1 MRIVKQKGNLRIYA
15 GDGMARGLYI
25 AENIK
30 TKKMSYWDNRP
41 NFKLSDCIY

>member
-1 MRIVKQKGNLRIYA
+1 MQIIKQKGNLRIFA

-30 TKKMSYWDNRP
+30 TGKCSLWDNSPR
-41 NFKLSDCIY
+41 FTLKDCVY